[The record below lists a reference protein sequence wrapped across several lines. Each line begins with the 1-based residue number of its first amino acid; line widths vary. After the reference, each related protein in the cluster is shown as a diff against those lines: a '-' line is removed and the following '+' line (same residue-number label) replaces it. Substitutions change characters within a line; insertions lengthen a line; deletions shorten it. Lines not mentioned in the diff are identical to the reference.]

1 MKNILIIMLIATAI
15 IMIYLGINLSA
26 KPPIFTGI
34 GFIIISTLFIDKTK
48 KN

>member
-1 MKNILIIMLIATAI
+1 MLVVTAI
-15 IMIYLGINLSA
+15 IMLYLGIKLGA

-34 GFIIISTLFIDKTK
+34 GFIIISALFFDKTK

>member
-1 MKNILIIMLIATAI
+1 MKNILIIMLVVTAI
-15 IMIYLGINLSA
+15 IMLYLGIKLGA

-34 GFIIISTLFIDKTK
+34 GFIIISALFFDKTK